1 MNERRLDG
9 TAIEKQQGME
19 VLDVYLSLSVYV
31 KD

>member
-9 TAIEKQQGME
+9 IEKQQGME